1 MATYSEDA
9 QVKIFVLNN
18 RQILLTK
25 DGNQE
30 FCLNIKK
37 NKENKTV
44 EFMEL
49 EEIKK
54 QKEVVEGEKGDDFAG
69 KIIRWGFEWA
79 FLNNLTIIPTSKHVM
94 EFIKKSP
101 HFIKLCKLTEELK

>member
-1 MATYSEDA
+1 MATYPEDA

-54 QKEVVEGEKGDDFAG
+54 
-69 KIIRWGFEWA
+69 
-79 FLNNLTIIPTSKHVM
+79 
-94 EFIKKSP
+94 
-101 HFIKLCKLTEELK
+101 